1 MSLVD
6 AFTKEDRTEV
16 KFFTVLRTG
25 KAGGTV

>member
-6 AFTKEDRTEV
+6 AFAKRRQNRSEV
-16 KFFTVLRTG
+16 FTVLRTG

>member
-6 AFTKEDRTEV
+6 VFGKRGQNRSEV
-16 KFFTVLRTG
+16 FRVLRTG